1 AQHKNQALKN
11 DYKLLL
17 SPSALLMVIVIAI
30 HPSVQCKSCF
40 QPQPPPPSSDETAK
54 MLAAKPKHNEPQS
67 FVNTTN
73 KYNINW
79 TKLYQESMEPE
90 YEIHGAK
97 GNVTGELFHSD
108 HRKRSMSWN
117 GGGAKIE
124 DAL

>member
-1 AQHKNQALKN
+1 ML
-11 DYKLLL
+11 
-17 SPSALLMVIVIAI
+17 
-30 HPSVQCKSCF
+30 CGCF

-73 KYNINW
+73 KDALANLVDLEEVVLNWAKLIFDTTKSKAEAKIKKKYLSYNINW

-97 GNVTGELFHSD
+97 GNVTG
-108 HRKRSMSWN
+108 
-117 GGGAKIE
+117 
-124 DAL
+124 